1 MPLSTDLYSIKQ
13 HLALTG
19 SSVVADLM
27 LPKLKQHG
35 IKVFNFNRQYD
46 DGSFLRLSSDAVWN
60 EHYFEKGYVNKR
72 KKVPDSYLTK
82 PINYFLWMI
91 KDWPEMLTDAAVNF
105 DTSNGISIAE
115 KCDGYM
121 DFYCFG
127 AKTNNTSIA
136 NFYLNN
142 LDLLQAYGRDF
153 KEMAANLLTSY
164 EKDRI
169 ILPDTEIISEASPR
183 LDLSTRQLQC
193 AHLLLQGKSGKE
205 MALTLNL
212 SARTVESY
220 LENMK
225 IKLACRN
232 KADLI
237 IKLSVMIA

>member
-1 MPLSTDLYSIKQ
+1 MPLSNDFVKIKQ

-19 SSVVADLM
+19 SPIVADLM

-35 IKVFNFNRQYD
+35 IKVFNFNRQYA
-46 DGSFLRLSSDAVWN
+46 DGSFIRLSSDAVWN
-60 EHYFEKGYVNKR
+60 EHYFAKGYVSKR
-72 KKVPDSYLTK
+72 KKVPDSYLTN
-82 PINYFLWMI
+82 PINYFLWLI

-153 KEMAANLLTSY
+153 KDRAANLLAAY
-164 EKDRI
+164 EKDRLI
-169 ILPDTEIISEASPR
+169 IPDTEVISAP
-183 LDLSTRQLQC
+183 LPKFDLSARQLQC

-205 MALTLNL
+205 MAASLNL
-212 SARTVESY
+212 SVRTVETY

-225 IKLACRN
+225 IKLGCRN

-237 IKLSVMIA
+237 IKLGVMIS